1 MTQLGITLRR
11 IRFERQELLKDMAA
25 KIHVSSAFLSA
36 VETGKKRVPANF
48 VEKINNAY
56 RLSKAEQ
63 DELAQAAE
71 QSVQEMKLD
80 LSNTTP
86 AQHQAALSFAKAL
99 NGLTDEDVSR
109 IMRVFDQGKKKRG
122 EHR

>member
-48 VEKINNAY
+48 VEKINSTY
-56 RLSKAEQ
+56 RLSKTEQ

-99 NGLTDEDVSR
+99 NGLTDEDISR